1 LLAKCH
7 FFPIF
12 AGKMFIYASNMSIF
26 AGKMS
31 IFAGN
36 FSHVSTLMTWK
47 PGAGPRAADP
57 TSEEGGRRAEGAE
70 HPPFIDVFPSKKME
84 DAMGKTFTL

>member
-1 LLAKCH
+1 MS
-7 FFPIF
+7 IF
-12 AGKMFIYASNMSIF
+12 AGNMSIF

-31 IFAGN
+31 IYAGH

-70 HPPFIDVFPSKKME
+70 HPPFIDVFPSKKWRMPWE
-84 DAMGKTFTL
+84 KHLLYINLYRS